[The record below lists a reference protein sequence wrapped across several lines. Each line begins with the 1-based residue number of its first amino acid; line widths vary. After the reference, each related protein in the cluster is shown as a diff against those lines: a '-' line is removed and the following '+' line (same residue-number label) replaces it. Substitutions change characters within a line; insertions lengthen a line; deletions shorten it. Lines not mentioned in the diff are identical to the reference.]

1 MPYIKNSG
9 DFISKIKRIG
19 SVPEKALLVAA
30 DVVGLYPSVTH
41 KMGLG
46 VIKQALDK
54 REQKKI
60 PTEDLLNMAE
70 FVFLKKLFW
79 G

>member
-9 DFISKIKRIG
+9 DFISKIKRID
-19 SVPEKALLVAA
+19 SVPEEALLVTA
-30 DVVGLYPSVTH
+30 DVMGLYPSITH

-46 VIKQALDK
+46 VIKQALNK

-70 FVFLKKLFW
+70 FVFIKKLF
-79 G
+79 